1 MPPLILSISALHF
14 LFVGDDPNQHL
25 SAVPFA
31 FCRNLL
37 RERMKYAIIQ
47 SVSLYAV

>member
-1 MPPLILSISALHF
+1 MPPLILFYKRLHF

-37 RERMKYAIIQ
+37 RERMKYAII
-47 SVSLYAV
+47 